1 MSNIVVIAEARSG
14 QVKKPSLEA
23 IGAARALAGQAAAEV
38 VVLVAGA
45 GLDEAKSALAAAAAN
60 KVIAIEADA
69 LGSYSGDGYA
79 SALHEQLTALAPIA
93 VLMPHSAM
101 GRDLMPRLAAML
113 GAGMVSDAT
122 ALHFEDGRVG
132 ATKPVFA
139 GKAYQKSFANG
150 GAALCATLRPNAF
163 EPASGDG
170 AEVSTVSPQI
180 DAATLGAIVQ
190 EVIAAASD
198 RVPLQEAKVVIAGG
212 RGLKEPE
219 NFSIVEDLAAAFG
232 PGVAAVG
239 ASRAVVDA
247 GWRPHR
253 EQVGQT
259 GKVVAPTLYIAIGIS
274 GAIQHLAGMRTS
286 RFIVAINKDPNAPIF
301 KVADYGIVGDAFEVV
316 PALTAAVT
324 AAATA

>member
-23 IGAARALAGQAAAEV
+23 VGAAISLAGQASAQV
-38 VVLVAGA
+38 VVLVGGA
-45 GLDEAKSALAAAAAN
+45 GLDEARSTLAAAGAH
-60 KVIAIEADA
+60 KVIAVESDA
-69 LGSYSGDGYA
+69 LGQYSGDGYA
-79 SALHEQLTALAPIA
+79 RVFQEQLAGLSPIA

-122 ALHFEDGRVG
+122 ALHFEGGRVG

-139 GKAYQKSFANG
+139 GKAYQKAFANA
-150 GAALCATLRPNAF
+150 GAPLCATLRPNAF
-163 EPASGDG
+163 EPGSGDG
-170 AEVSTVSPQI
+170 AEVSTVAAQI
-180 DAATLGAIVQ
+180 DAGTLGAIVQ

-198 RVPLQEAKVVIAGG
+198 RVPLQEAKVVVAGG

-219 NFSIVEDLAAAFG
+219 NFRIIEDLAAAFG
-232 PGVAAVG
+232 SGVAAVG

-316 PALTAAVT
+316 PALTAAVS